1 MLFFYME
8 NISKRNRIQLA
19 AMQLF
24 QEQGV
29 DSTSVNEI
37 VKRANVAKGTFYVY
51 YKDKKELISQ
61 ILTKKHGRMLNDLL
75 NTSYEKAMKEGK
87 HWMLALVE
95 EMISFYE
102 NNPDILRM
110 IQKNITNTLDT
121 MEHRNQVL
129 KEIERLQDILSILKK
144 EHESTRQALNKFVL
158 IMETTSFLCYNAI
171 FYQQP
176 DSLKEIKPLI
186 MDTVEKLCK

>member
-1 MLFFYME
+1 ME
-8 NISKRNRIQLA
+8 NISKRNRIQMA

-29 DSTSVNEI
+29 ESTSVNEI
-37 VKRANVAKGTFYVY
+37 VKKANVAKGTFYVY

-61 ILTKKHGRMLNDLL
+61 ILTKKHGCLLNDLL
-75 NTSYEKAMKEGK
+75 NASYQQAIKEDK

-95 EMISFYE
+95 EMIAFYE
-102 NNPDILRM
+102 NNPDILKM
-110 IQKNITNTLDT
+110 IQKNIANTLDT
-121 MEHRNQVL
+121 IEHRELVL
-129 KEIERLQDILSILKK
+129 KEIERLQDILSLLKK
-144 EHESTRQALNKFVL
+144 EHETTRQALNKFVL

-176 DSLKEIKPLI
+176 DSLEEIKPLI

>member
-1 MLFFYME
+1 ME

-61 ILTKKHGRMLNDLL
+61 ILTKKHGSMLNDLL

-121 MEHRNQVL
+121 MEHRDQVL

>member
-1 MLFFYME
+1 MKKGSAIFL
-8 NISKRNRIQLA
+8 NRIQLA

>member
-121 MEHRNQVL
+121 MEHRDQVL

-176 DSLKEIKPLI
+176 DSLTEIKPLI

>member
-121 MEHRNQVL
+121 MEHRDQVL